1 MTYLHGFENLSSCS
15 TLFSHPDYTV
25 GLGISPSRPL
35 EDQAVRGLYRRLGI
49 APCPEELFFLVK
61 YYPLPSVLS
70 RIYNNTY
77 IYVLTY
83 ILFARDNEEST
94 HKKTFTRNDSGK

>member
-1 MTYLHGFENLSSCS
+1 MTYSHGFENLSSCS

-49 APCPEELFFLVK
+49 TPCPEELFFLVK

-77 IYVLTY
+77 LYDFAY

-94 HKKTFTRNDSGK
+94 HKKTSARNDSGK